1 MQLEHVISILEA
13 LANGVDPATDTEIP
27 NDTFRSPEV
36 IRALFTA
43 TAMLQRPDT
52 SGRSSSDPAAAPRV
66 RPAAAGSRWTDE
78 EDAEVCLEY
87 DAGVTFSDI
96 ARKHT
101 RSTGAI
107 MSRLVKL
114 GRIEPDT
121 LSPRLRERVQTAV
134 Q

>member
-13 LANGVDPATDTEIP
+13 LANGIDPATDTEIP
-27 NDTFRSPEV
+27 NATFRSPDV
-36 IRALFTA
+36 IDALCTA
-43 TAMLQRPDT
+43 TAMLQ
-52 SGRSSSDPAAAPRV
+52 SRV

-78 EDAEVCLEY
+78 EDAEVCFEY
-87 DAGVTFSDI
+87 DAGVSFSEI

-101 RSTGAI
+101 RTTGAI

-114 GRIEPDT
+114 GRIEADT
-121 LSPRLRERVQTAV
+121 LTPRIRERVQATV